1 MTPTSFWLSYYS
13 GSIKAFL
20 VLACILGAVLVGV
33 TDLSALQGLLYALSV
48 AMVVIV
54 GAALLQRWLTDRHI
68 RSTRVLDHPEFG
80 RISVCKDRWD
90 AQLHAVGLPWPC
102 GLSGTSAS
110 GMPTEDQISQ
120 WRAIREQLQS
130 LLSEARRALAAEPL
144 ADDSLGLS
152 AIMLLDPRAFVF
164 LLAPQ
169 PQPRAKPR
177 AFFVRFEN
185 MAVVEAG
192 RAPWKRPRKMA

>member
-1 MTPTSFWLSYYS
+1 MTPASFWLSYYS

-20 VLACILGAVLVGV
+20 VLACVLGAVLVGV
-33 TDLSALQGLLYALSV
+33 TDLSVLQGLLYALCV

-54 GAALLQRWLTDRHI
+54 GAALLQRWLTNRHI

-90 AQLHAVGLPWPC
+90 AQLQAVGLPWPC
-102 GLSGTSAS
+102 ALTGASAS
-110 GMPTEDQISQ
+110 GIPTEDQISQ

-130 LLSEARRALAAEPL
+130 LLSEARQALAAEPL
-144 ADDSLGLS
+144 ADGSLGLS
-152 AIMLLDPRAFVF
+152 AIMLLNPGAFVF
-164 LLAPQ
+164 FLAPQ
-169 PQPRAKPR
+169 PQPRAKPG

-185 MAVVEAG
+185 MAIVEAG
-192 RAPWKRPRKMA
+192 RTPWKRPRKMA